1 MVSIRPYQLQDAAD
15 VAALISR
22 LYPDRALDAGE
33 LTRLDHDQQK
43 AGHRHGRAVLRAAG
57 GALMGF
63 AGYAQQ
69 LGQYHPRKFVLEL
82 IVAPEQRSRGL
93 GSALHDWLL
102 AELLP
107 HDPLALRASVREDD
121 AAALQFA
128 SSRSYREDR
137 RYWVSSVNPLHADLS
152 SLPERTARLESQGI
166 VLLSAA
172 ELAQRDPQGWQAR
185 LHALFIEVRL
195 DVPRSEP
202 PTPISLGQYRAW
214 VLDDEGYLPSAHFLA
229 QAAAEQSRGE
239 QRADELIG
247 TSDVYRS
254 PASPDLFTGLSAVRR
269 PWRGLGVATVLKL
282 QALQYAQSQGV
293 PRVWTDNESGNA
305 AILKI
310 NDRLG
315 FVREPAQ
322 ISLVYRVGVNK

>member
-1 MVSIRPYQLQDAAD
+1 VVSVEAFQPQDAAD

-22 LYPDRALDAGE
+22 LYPDRALDADE
-33 LTRLDHDQQK
+33 LQRLDRDQQE
-43 AGHRHGRAVLRAAG
+43 AGHLHGRAVLRAPDGTLA
-57 GALMGF
+57 GF

-69 LGQYHPRKFVLEL
+69 LGQFHPRKFVLEL
-82 IVAPEQRSRGL
+82 IVAPEHRNL
-93 GSALHDWLL
+93 GHGAALYDWLL
-102 AELLP
+102 TELQP
-107 HDPLALRASVREDD
+107 RDPLALRVSVREDD
-121 AAALQFA
+121 VAALQFA
-128 SSRSYREDR
+128 SSRGYREDR
-137 RYWVSSVNPLHADLS
+137 RYWVSSIDPAQADLS
-152 SLPERTARLESQGI
+152 SLPERAARLESQGV

-185 LHALFIEVRL
+185 LHALFSEVRL

-202 PTPISLGQYRAW
+202 PTPISLDQYRAW

-229 QAAAEQSRGE
+229 ELVAEASG
-239 QRADELIG
+239 ELIG
-247 TSDVYRS
+247 TSDLYRS

-269 PWRGLGVATVLKL
+269 PWRGLGIATVLKL

-305 AILKI
+305 PILKI

-315 FVREPAQ
+315 FVREPA
-322 ISLVYRVGVNK
+322 LVGLVWHRPEGRDVPRVQ